1 MDSKKRK
8 LGIENREKR
17 ENKEKTKRK
26 QFALIPYKI
35 WVNKG
40 MIELINYCLQL
51 TIYSYQK
58 IGPNQLKNWTNRKKI
73 PNSSNHVWIINS
85 HTCLLR
91 HLNTLTKL
99 HVVLHICTPKLHI
112 VLLDTS
118 FLPLFCSII
127 VFLLLLLLLLH
138 FGHFGDFSCVNG
150 ALFFIALTTLIL
162 GGLII

>member
-1 MDSKKRK
+1 
-8 LGIENREKR
+8 
-17 ENKEKTKRK
+17 
-26 QFALIPYKI
+26 
-35 WVNKG
+35 

-73 PNSSNHVWIINS
+73 PNSFNHVWITNS

-99 HVVLHICTPKLHI
+99 HVVLHICTPKIHI

-118 FLPLFCSII
+118 FLPFFCSVT
-127 VFLLLLLLLLH
+127 VFLLLLLH

-150 ALFFIALTTLIL
+150 ALFFTALSTMILGSLIL
-162 GGLII
+162 PLKMKLSMYIKKIHLGQKEAKLLSTECFGKQVC

>member
-1 MDSKKRK
+1 MHTNANS
-8 LGIENREKR
+8 L
-17 ENKEKTKRK
+17 
-26 QFALIPYKI
+26 YKI

-58 IGPNQLKNWTNRKKI
+58 TRPNQLKNWTNRKKI
-73 PNSSNHVWIINS
+73 PNSSYHVWITNS
-85 HTCLLR
+85 HTCLIR

-118 FLPLFCSII
+118 FLPLFCS
-127 VFLLLLLLLLH
+127 VSLSSSSSLWPLWWLLLCEWSFVLH
-138 FGHFGDFSCVNG
+138 ISEHFDPWQ
-150 ALFFIALTTLIL
+150 LDTTT
-162 GGLII
+162 

>member
-1 MDSKKRK
+1 
-8 LGIENREKR
+8 
-17 ENKEKTKRK
+17 
-26 QFALIPYKI
+26 
-35 WVNKG
+35 

-58 IGPNQLKNWTNRKKI
+58 TRPNQLKNWTNRKNI
-73 PNSSNHVWIINS
+73 PNSSNHVWITNS

-112 VLLDTS
+112 VLLVTS
-118 FLPLFCSII
+118 FLPLFYSVT
-127 VFLLLLLLLLH
+127 VFLLLLLLLLLLH
-138 FGHFGDFSCVNG
+138 FGHFGDFPCVNG